1 MRFMYDDL
9 KTLVKSILQLY
20 IKQSVIEN
28 CSNAISYKNIDLLN
42 KSHIELAIAK
52 LLKKYIATSV
62 EIEVFKTECLTFLIT
77 TTQKIFEHSHLTST
91 IVRFARSL
99 NPADLN
105 HPSASTLFKS
115 LISRLVYLK
124 ILQPKLGDTALS

>member
-1 MRFMYDDL
+1 MYDDL

-20 IKQSVIEN
+20 IKQSVIDN

-91 IVRFARSL
+91 IVRFTRSL